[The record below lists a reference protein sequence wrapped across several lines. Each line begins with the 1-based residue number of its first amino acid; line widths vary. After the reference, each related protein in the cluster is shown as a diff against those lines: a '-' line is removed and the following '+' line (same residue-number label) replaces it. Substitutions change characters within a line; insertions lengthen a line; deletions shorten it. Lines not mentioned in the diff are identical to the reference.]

1 MSKVSKSFICRGCL
15 DPVTGA
21 GHAGVDIGAS
31 AKLELVDG
39 FCCPGD
45 MLSVDGD
52 ADAAVEARVRV
63 VWNGF
68 RQLVPLLANKD
79 VSLVVR
85 GGLYSGCVRGGVLHG
100 GGTWPVGK
108 ENVVALQRAEMRM
121 VR

>member
-1 MSKVSKSFICRGCL
+1 
-15 DPVTGA
+15 
-21 GHAGVDIGAS
+21 
-31 AKLELVDG
+31 
-39 FCCPGD
+39 
-45 MLSVDGD
+45 
-52 ADAAVEARVRV
+52 VEARVRV

-100 GGTWPVGK
+100 SETWPVGK